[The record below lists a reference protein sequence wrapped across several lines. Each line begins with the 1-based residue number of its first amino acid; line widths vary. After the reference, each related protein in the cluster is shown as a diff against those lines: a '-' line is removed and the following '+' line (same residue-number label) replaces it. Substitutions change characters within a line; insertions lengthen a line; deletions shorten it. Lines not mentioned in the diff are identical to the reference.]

1 MMNSY
6 DSLRAPGAESGWQTW
21 VDLTARMREDTLAP
35 ADWEHFY
42 PKYRSLIIMY
52 GRKQKLTRDQIRELI
67 DLVYDTI
74 RAKDKIRTY
83 DRARGRFR
91 DYLGGIISNCIR
103 DIRRRAQTRKRN
115 FIVSMED
122 PPEPPA
128 SASGSEEWRELWQ
141 KYLLSLALEKL
152 KHQLS
157 DKQFQMFQLCR
168 LQGRSAA
175 FVADFFQES
184 TVNVYT
190 VCSRGTRALRRL
202 VEEFQEELSPEEIP
216 DEVLLR
222 TAYDGLKAFRSAER
236 EDATC

>member
-1 MMNSY
+1 M
-6 DSLRAPGAESGWQTW
+6 
-21 VDLTARMREDTLAP
+21 
-35 ADWEHFY
+35 
-42 PKYRSLIIMY
+42 
-52 GRKQKLTRDQIRELI
+52 
-67 DLVYDTI
+67 
-74 RAKDKIRTY
+74 
-83 DRARGRFR
+83 
-91 DYLGGIISNCIR
+91 
-103 DIRRRAQTRKRN
+103 
-115 FIVSMED
+115 
-122 PPEPPA
+122 
-128 SASGSEEWRELWQ
+128 
-141 KYLLSLALEKL
+141 